1 MRNLDF
7 STKVFRLLMLVL
19 LLFSVQISRAD
30 EGWPRTLKGRIVDA
44 KSGETLIG
52 VNIQILGTTTGTIS
66 DFDGGF
72 QLVVKANSVIQFSYV
87 GYKPIEIKAEEAVKK
102 TVFQMEEDAG
112 VLEEVVV
119 VGYGTQ
125 KKVTSVGSITQA
137 DGNKLLRGGSVN
149 SVTEALQGKLNG
161 VVAINSGGMPGG
173 NDVSMYIRGKSTW
186 GNTDPLVL
194 LDGIQSDIKD
204 VDMNEIESI
213 SVLKD
218 ASATA
223 VYGVRGGNG
232 VILITTKRGTNKA
245 PTISFS
251 ANYTYKSPTT
261 SMELADYVTS
271 IRAYNQAMA
280 NDGSWNKL
288 IPRSTLDA
296 WERAYAEGNYVR
308 TMMYFLM

>member
-271 IRAYNQAMA
+271 MRAYNQAMA

-296 WERAYAEGNYVR
+296 WERAYAE
-308 TMMYFLM
+308 

>member
-271 IRAYNQAMA
+271 L
-280 NDGSWNKL
+280 SL
-288 IPRSTLDA
+288 IHI
-296 WERAYAEGNYVR
+296 
-308 TMMYFLM
+308 

>member
-280 NDGSWNKL
+280 NDGDRKS
-288 IPRSTLDA
+288 
-296 WERAYAEGNYVR
+296 VV
-308 TMMYFLM
+308 

>member
-102 TVFQMEEDAG
+102 TVFQMEEEAG

-280 NDGSWNKL
+280 NSG
-288 IPRSTLDA
+288 
-296 WERAYAEGNYVR
+296 
-308 TMMYFLM
+308 

>member
-288 IPRSTLDA
+288 PK
-296 WERAYAEGNYVR
+296 N
-308 TMMYFLM
+308 

>member
-288 IPRSTLDA
+288 
-296 WERAYAEGNYVR
+296 
-308 TMMYFLM
+308 